1 MAMKLKDKILF
12 NLITE
17 IRKLG
22 TEIIIPNYYVG
33 SWEMDLFRLLDTGY
47 LHEYEIKTSRADF
60 KNDFKKSTHDVI
72 YHRDKPFSECL
83 EKTNFRKKH
92 EELESGKYV
101 ANKFFF
107 VVPENLVSAEE
118 CPNYAG
124 LIYYVEDEYGR
135 VFFKQEKPAKFIH
148 KNKYDVDYKSIC
160 KSLSYRGFG
169 QTLKVR
175 NLTAQNKELKNN
187 RKKIEKS

>member
-1 MAMKLKDKILF
+1 MKLKDKILF

-33 SWEMDLFRLLDTGY
+33 SWEMDLFRLLDSGY
-47 LHEYEIKTSRADF
+47 LQEYEIKTSRADF
-60 KNDFKKSTHDVI
+60 KNDFKKSAHDVK
-72 YHRDKPFSECL
+72 YNSA
-83 EKTNFRKKH
+83 EKKIERTNFRKKH

-118 CPNYAG
+118 CPDYAG
-124 LIYYVEDEYGR
+124 LVYYVEDEYGR
-135 VFFKQEKPAKFIH
+135 VFFKQKKPAKFIH
-148 KNKYDVDYKSIC
+148 KNKYDVDFKTIC
-160 KSLSYRGFG
+160 KSLSYREFG
-169 QTLKVR
+169 QRLKVR

-187 RKKIEKS
+187 IKKIEKP